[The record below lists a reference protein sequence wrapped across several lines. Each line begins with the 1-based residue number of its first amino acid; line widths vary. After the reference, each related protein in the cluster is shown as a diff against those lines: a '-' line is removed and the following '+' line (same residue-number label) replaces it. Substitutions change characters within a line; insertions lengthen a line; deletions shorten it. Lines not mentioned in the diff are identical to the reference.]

1 MDYRRGYDYQDSM
14 MYGRENQN
22 FRGQMPYGRENQM
35 MNRPYGFDNWGQMS
49 YNPFF
54 EDRDDAEDERDLA
67 YMREMHPE
75 QVRTIM
81 RHVEELCD
89 RMDYEGSMMYDEY
102 PDRLMLRNMCNE
114 IYEKV
119 KYMDTSAGSGMMPE
133 QNMNMRRSGNAG
145 SMMPEN
151 NSGMA
156 MSEANESS
164 MGMMTDESELQDD
177 MTAMQFDDR
186 RRGQCVGRDCN
197 PFRNLIEVLLH
208 QEMRR
213 RRHRRRSRRRYWK
226 NGNYS
231 KQDSGNGHV
240 TVNVIYGD
248 MDNL

>member
-102 PDRLMLRNMCNE
+102 PDQLSLMKKSREIWKLAQEREQFGEAAPEWEQMQDLIGVLLLQEMLRRRKRQRMRG
-114 IYEKV
+114 
-119 KYMDTSAGSGMMPE
+119 GSGILF
-133 QNMNMRRSGNAG
+133 G
-145 SMMPEN
+145 
-151 NSGMA
+151 
-156 MSEANESS
+156 
-164 MGMMTDESELQDD
+164 
-177 MTAMQFDDR
+177 
-186 RRGQCVGRDCN
+186 
-197 PFRNLIEVLLH
+197 
-208 QEMRR
+208 
-213 RRHRRRSRRRYWK
+213 K
-226 NGNYS
+226 
-231 KQDSGNGHV
+231 
-240 TVNVIYGD
+240 
-248 MDNL
+248 